1 MDKSILLSG
10 VIDSITC
17 IMSDHDKEI
26 MSNAMQVITN
36 ISPLPNNLTL
46 YEYADYFAALVS
58 FTNVV
63 SNNIDK
69 IMELMK
75 VAEGGNA

>member
-46 YEYADYFAALVS
+46 YEYVDYFAALVS